1 MQGGVADHTA
11 HLARHLI
18 GLEIEVS
25 ILTSYKCQIGESANR
40 QPIPPGLPASPPCLH
55 LSARHPGPRGGA
67 RTGRWLA
74 LPRPRS
80 RLARAGAAG
89 RGAGNPQSP
98 ISNTPS
104 PIVYPIITGWGLG
117 CWHQISRFL
126 DEHHPGV
133 LHIQYQAA
141 AFDLGG
147 WVNWLPWWLRRR
159 QARPRLVVTFHDL
172 RVPYLFPKAGP
183 LRWRSILA
191 LARYSDAV
199 IVTNVEDEQT
209 LGKALGIRGSGNQE
223 SGIRTQ
229 GISFP
234 ESPIPDSLT
243 LIPLGSN
250 VEPQPPVNYD
260 RGRWRARLGM
270 TQGALLLAYFGFLNE
285 SKGGEDLVLAL
296 DRLVRRGYDVRLLMV
311 GGQVGDVDATNRVY
325 ADRVRSL
332 VQKHGLGDRVY
343 WTGHISPEEVS
354 ANLLAADVVVMPY
367 RDGASFRRTTFIAA
381 LCHACPVVT
390 TRPTLPLAELRD
402 GDNVSLVP
410 PRDVDALTEAIA
422 RLADDTALRHKLAA
436 GAEALGQRFDW
447 PAITRQT
454 LDLYRRLGVE

>member
-1 MQGGVADHTA
+1 MKMKVCFLTGEYPPMQGGVADHTA

-18 GLEIEVS
+18 GLEMEVS
-25 ILTSYKCQIGESANR
+25 ILTSYRCQIDESANR
-40 QPIPPGLPASPPCLH
+40 QPIFN
-55 LSARHPGPRGGA
+55 
-67 RTGRWLA
+67 T
-74 LPRPRS
+74 
-80 RLARAGAAG
+80 
-89 RGAGNPQSP
+89 QSP
-98 ISNTPS
+98 ISNLQSPTPNLQS
-104 PIVYPIITGWGLG
+104 PTVYPIITGWGLG
-117 CWHQISRFL
+117 CWRQIGRFL
-126 DEHHPGV
+126 DEHHLDV

-191 LARYSDAV
+191 LARFSDAV
-199 IVTNVEDEQT
+199 IVTNEEDGQT
-209 LGKALGIRGSGNQE
+209 LR
-223 SGIRTQ
+223 RT
-229 GISFP
+229 
-234 ESPIPDSLT
+234 T

-270 TQGALLLAYFGFLNE
+270 TQGTLLLAYFGFLNE

-296 DRLVRRGYDVRLLMV
+296 ERLVRQGYDTRLLMV

-332 VQKHGLGDRVY
+332 VQKQGLGDRVY
-343 WTGHISPEEVS
+343 WTGYTSPEEVS

-381 LCHACPVVT
+381 LRHACPVVT
-390 TRPTLPLAELRD
+390 THPTIPLAGLCD
-402 GDNVSLVP
+402 GENALLVP
-410 PRDVDALTEAIA
+410 PRDVEALAGAIV
-422 RLADDTALRHKLAA
+422 RLADDTELRSRLSQ
-436 GAEALGQRFDW
+436 GAEVLGRQFDW
-447 PAITRQT
+447 PVITRQT
-454 LDLYRRLGVE
+454 AAVYQ

>member
-1 MQGGVADHTA
+1 MKVCFLTGEYPPMQGGVADHTA

-18 GLEIEVS
+18 GLEMEVS
-25 ILTSYKCQIGESANR
+25 ILTSYRCQIDESANR
-40 QPIPPGLPASPPCLH
+40 QPIPH
-55 LSARHPGPRGGA
+55 
-67 RTGRWLA
+67 T
-74 LPRPRS
+74 
-80 RLARAGAAG
+80 
-89 RGAGNPQSP
+89 QYP
-98 ISNTPS
+98 ISNTRS
-104 PIVYPIITGWGLG
+104 PIVYPVITGWGLG
-117 CWHQISRFL
+117 CWRQIGRFL
-126 DEHHPGV
+126 EEHHPDV

-159 QARPRLVVTFHDL
+159 QTRPRLVVTFHDL

-191 LARYSDAV
+191 LARNSDAV
-199 IVTNVEDEQT
+199 IVTNVEDEQA
-209 LGKALGIRGSGNQE
+209 LGKALGLRDSGNQESGLGE

-234 ESPIPDSLT
+234 DSPSPDSLIPRSPAPLT

-250 VEPQPPVNYD
+250 VEPQPPANYD

-270 TQGALLLAYFGFLNE
+270 IEGAFLLAYFGFLNE

-296 DRLVRRGYDVRLLMV
+296 DGLVRRGYDARLLMI
-311 GGQVGDVDATNRVY
+311 GGQVGDVDPTNRAY
-325 ADRVRSL
+325 AGRVRSL
-332 VQKHGLGDRVY
+332 VQTHSLTERVY

-381 LCHACPVVT
+381 LRHACPVVT
-390 TRPTLPLAELRD
+390 TYPTVRLAELCD
-402 GDNVSLVP
+402 GDNVLLVP
-410 PRDVDALTEAIA
+410 PHDAEALVSAIL
-422 RLADDTALRHKLAA
+422 RLADDTELRSRLSQ
-436 GAEALGQRFDW
+436 GAQALGRRFDW
-447 PAITRQT
+447 PLITRQT
-454 LDLYRRLGVE
+454 AAVYQFSAG